1 MMSAEQHT
9 LTIKA
14 ELDTSGI
21 QGKLDQLNQQKQ
33 RAPGTAS
40 NNGVALANQLTK
52 LDRTLANLTRA
63 VNQLAA
69 GQKAT
74 SSLGT
79 SAKSTVVVSAGGSGL
94 GPTILPNVQ
103 RRTVTS
109 TLMRDAVAA
118 QIKFARSHREEIFG
132 SLTAQEQQ
140 ALSYLYGSQDNLLRK
155 VLRRHADRLNA
166 GMELDPAK
174 TYHEIFA
181 SKAGPSIPVMTK
193 LRMLNQAPLAALGW
207 GPKSW
212 RAARLAPVQTKIPA
226 GLYGSAAGFIAG
238 QAIAPAL
245 DYFANEVYKE
255 PTSTGHWLTTIGK
268 HAVSGTTS
276 GIVAGG
282 AIGTAFGGVGA
293 APGAAIGAVAGGI
306 VGALQGVFD
315 SISQVNA
322 DEAKTAEEVKRRNE
336 QIRANWK
343 KVEEALPKAQ
353 QSIQFRRS
361 AELTNYLAGMADT
374 TAIRQ
379 MRGPLVDRLGVMR
392 GERLLLENQILEF
405 KKSGNIAEDTG
416 KLAGL
421 MKKLDDLNAKISHE
435 EANLRTIDAAI
446 EADDANA
453 AAEELQRQTM
463 LKTVDK
469 LQAQQALAAEGRQVG
484 ILSQFG
490 TRGQLEAALS
500 EYSTKMREAAA
511 ARDKAAAEM
520 KAAAEDGREE
530 AFDEAKEKYQT
541 QLSLLDTLAGFR
553 GSLGQ
558 ALSQMIAASMP
569 NYTGLQANELGQLA
583 AIGGFGSA
591 SALADPSLELTR
603 QQVELLRDIL
613 RKIPEDTAA
622 LYS

>member
-1 MMSAEQHT
+1 MAEQHT

-14 ELDTSGI
+14 ELDTSSI

-33 RAPGTAS
+33 RAPGAS
-40 NNGVALANQLTK
+40 SNTGVALTNQLTK
-52 LDRTLANLTRA
+52 LDRTLANLTKA

-79 SAKSTVVVSAGGSGL
+79 AAKSPVIVNAGGG
-94 GPTILPNVQ
+94 GPGPMIVPNVQ
-103 RRTVTS
+103 GRTVTKN
-109 TLMRDAVAA
+109 LMRDAVAA
-118 QIKFARSHREEIFG
+118 HAKSLLNNCRRNMPPSRVRLSREIIR
-132 SLTAQEQQ
+132 Q
-140 ALSYLYGSQDNLLRK
+140 Y
-155 VLRRHADRLNA
+155 ADTWTSN
-166 GMELDPAK
+166 MELDPVKA
-174 TYHEIFA
+174 YHDLFVV
-181 SKAGPSIPVMTK
+181 KPKKGWNPVMTK
-193 LRMLNQAPLAALGW
+193 LRMLNEAPLAALGI

-212 RAARLAPVQTKIPA
+212 RARELAPRQR
-226 GLYGSAAGFIAG
+226 AAFSTEAKKGIAG
-238 QAIAPAL
+238 MAVGSMLSPAL
-245 DYFANEVYKE
+245 DFVTKYVAPD
-255 PTSTGHWLTTIGK
+255 PTDWWHVAGTIGK
-268 HAVSGTTS
+268 HVGSQ
-276 GIVAGG
+276 AGAG
-282 AIGTAFGGVGA
+282 ALIGFGAGTATTGVGGVPAAGA
-293 APGAAIGAVAGGI
+293 
-306 VGALQGVFD
+306 GALVGGFIGLAEGIFD
-315 SISQVNA
+315 AWSEVK
-322 DEAKTAEEVKRRNE
+322 EYELKTAEDLKRYND
-336 QIRANWK
+336 QIKANWQK
-343 KVEEALPKAQ
+343 IAEAMPKAQ
-353 QSIQFRRS
+353 LSIELRRRS
-361 AELTNYLAGMADT
+361 EVASSLADRGDIRGLKTYQSSSTALLAKMRDERTQVENDVLNFQKTGDKYADT
-374 TAIRQ
+374 L
-379 MRGPLVDRLGVMR
+379 RG
-392 GERLLLENQILEF
+392 
-405 KKSGNIAEDTG
+405 
-416 KLAGL
+416 AGL
-421 MKKLDDLNAKISHE
+421 LKRLDELNSKIANE
-435 EANLRTIDAAI
+435 EANLKIVEAALDA
-446 EADDANA
+446 DSKTK
-453 AAEELQRQTM
+453 AAEDLQRETM

-500 EYSTKMREAAA
+500 EYGNKMREAAA

-558 ALSQMIAASMP
+558 ALSQMIASSMP

-591 SALADPSLELTR
+591 SAAADLSLDMTR

>member
-1 MMSAEQHT
+1 MAEQHT

-33 RAPGTAS
+33 RAPGASS
-40 NNGVALANQLTK
+40 NNGVALTNQLTK

-69 GQKAT
+69 GQKAA
-74 SSLGT
+74 SSLGA
-79 SAKSTVVVSAGGSGL
+79 SAKSTVVVNAGHGL
-94 GPTILPNVQ
+94 GPMLIPQLKGRTI
-103 RRTVTS
+103 TS

-118 QIKFARSHREEIFG
+118 IFRTYKRQYAAMLSMASMPKVAAQYRKLFGTTPLQSLWQSQHTFINDTKALMQQNPTELYRDAFWSHG
-132 SLTAQEQQ
+132 
-140 ALSYLYGSQDNLLRK
+140 
-155 VLRRHADRLNA
+155 
-166 GMELDPAK
+166 
-174 TYHEIFA
+174 
-181 SKAGPSIPVMTK
+181 IPGIPWSTR
-193 LRMLNQAPLAALGW
+193 LRMFNEAPLAAIGI

-212 RAARLAPVQTKIPA
+212 RAAQLAPQRI
-226 GLYGSAAGFIAG
+226 GFSTEAKKGIAG
-238 QAIAPAL
+238 MAVGSMLSPAL
-245 DYFANEVYKE
+245 DFVTKYVAPD
-255 PTSTGHWLTTIGK
+255 PTTWEHVAGTLAK
-268 HAVSGTTS
+268 HAGSRAATGALIGFGSGTATT
-276 GIVAGG
+276 GV
-282 AIGTAFGGVGA
+282 GGVPAAGA
-293 APGAAIGAVAGGI
+293 GILIGGFVGLVEGI
-306 VGALQGVFD
+306 FD
-315 SISQVNA
+315 AWSEVK
-322 DEAKTAEEVKRRNE
+322 EYELKTAEDLKRYND
-336 QIRANWK
+336 QIKSNWQK
-343 KVEEALPKAQ
+343 IAEAMPKAQ
-353 QSIQFRRS
+353 LSIELRRS
-361 AELTNYLAGMADT
+361 SEVASSLADRGDIRGLKTYQSLSTALLAKMRDERVQVENEILGFQKSGDKYADT
-374 TAIRQ
+374 L
-379 MRGPLVDRLGVMR
+379 RGASLLKRLDQ
-392 GERLLLENQILEF
+392 LNS
-405 KKSGNIAEDTG
+405 KIA
-416 KLAGL
+416 
-421 MKKLDDLNAKISHE
+421 NE
-435 EANLRTIDAAI
+435 EANLKVVEAALDA
-446 EADDANA
+446 DNKANTA
-453 AAEELQRQTM
+453 KQLQRETM

-530 AFDEAKEKYQT
+530 AFDEAKDKYQT

-553 GSLGQ
+553 GSIGQ
-558 ALSQMIAASMP
+558 ALSQMIASSMP

-591 SALADPSLELTR
+591 SAAADLSLDMTR

>member
-1 MMSAEQHT
+1 MAETHT

-33 RAPGTAS
+33 RAPGTANS
-40 NNGVALANQLTK
+40 SAALTSQLTK

-69 GQKAT
+69 GQKTA
-74 SSLGT
+74 SGLGT
-79 SAKSTVVVSAGGSGL
+79 AAKSTVVVNAGGGKGPL
-94 GPTILPNVQ
+94 GP
-103 RRTVTS
+103 
-109 TLMRDAVAA
+109 AVIGNIPGRSVAVNAAKKAVEAQTNFIKKHSA
-118 QIKFARSHREEIFG
+118 QIFSQLEPQVQWFANLKWGGQSGAINAF
-132 SLTAQEQQ
+132 AQKRMADFDAAMKLNPVETYSKVFRQ
-140 ALSYLYGSQDNLLRK
+140 SQ
-155 VLRRHADRLNA
+155 
-166 GMELDPAK
+166 
-174 TYHEIFA
+174 
-181 SKAGPSIPVMTK
+181 IPFMTK
-193 LRMLNQAPLAALGW
+193 MSMLNQAPLAALGW

-212 RAARLAPVQTKIPA
+212 RAAQLAPRTVTKIPDGLA
-226 GLYGSAAGFIAG
+226 GAAAGFVVG
-238 QAIAPAL
+238 QMIAPVL
-245 DYFANEVYKE
+245 DYVSKEVYKD
-255 PTSTGHWLTTIGK
+255 PTSGGHIWSTIGK
-268 HAVSGTTS
+268 HAVTGVASGATF
-276 GIVAGG
+276 GGMAG
-282 AIGTAFGGVGA
+282 AAFGGVGA
-293 APGAAIGAVAGGI
+293 APGAAIGALAGGL
-306 VGALQGVFD
+306 VGAVQGIFD
-315 SISQVNA
+315 SMSQVNA
-322 DEAKTAEEVKRRNE
+322 DEAKTAEEIKRRNE

-343 KVEEALPKAQ
+343 KIEEALPKAQ

-361 AELTNYLAGMADT
+361 TELTNYLAGMADT

-379 MRGPLVDRLGVMR
+379 MRGPLVDRLGKMR
-392 GERLLLENQILEF
+392 GERLLLENQILAFE
-405 KKSGNIAEDTG
+405 KSGNMAEDTG
-416 KLAGL
+416 KAAGL

-453 AAEELQRQTM
+453 AAEDLQRKTM
-463 LKTVDK
+463 LNTVDK

-511 ARDKAAAEM
+511 ARDKAAADM

-553 GSLGQ
+553 GSIGQ
-558 ALSQMIAASMP
+558 ALSQMIASSMP

-591 SALADPSLELTR
+591 SAAADLSLDMTR
-603 QQVELLRDIL
+603 QQVDLLREIL

>member
-1 MMSAEQHT
+1 MAEQHT

-33 RAPGTAS
+33 RAPGASS

-52 LDRTLANLTRA
+52 LDRTLANLTKA

-79 SAKSTVVVSAGGSGL
+79 SAKSTVVVNSGGGPGPMIVPRISGR
-94 GPTILPNVQ
+94 TI
-103 RRTVTS
+103 TS
-109 TLMRDAVAA
+109 TLMRDAIAA
-118 QIKFARSHREEIFG
+118 QAKFIRKNSAQILNVFSQEEQLAAERLFGSREGVIRSVVKDYIADFKLASNVNPAGTYHNIFG
-132 SLTAQEQQ
+132 KQGQ
-140 ALSYLYGSQDNLLRK
+140 
-155 VLRRHADRLNA
+155 V
-166 GMELDPAK
+166 P
-174 TYHEIFA
+174 F
-181 SKAGPSIPVMTK
+181 MTK
-193 LRMLNQAPLAALGW
+193 LSMLNKAPLAALGW

-212 RAARLAPVQTKIPA
+212 RNAQLAPQRI
-226 GLYGSAAGFIAG
+226 GFSTEAKKGIAG
-238 QAIAPAL
+238 MAVGSMLSPAL
-245 DYFANEVYKE
+245 DFVTKYVAPD
-255 PTSTGHWLTTIGK
+255 PTDWWHVAGTIGK
-268 HAVSGTTS
+268 HAVSR
-276 GIVAGG
+276 GG
-282 AIGTAFGGVGA
+282 AGALIGFGAGTATTGVGGVPAAGA
-293 APGAAIGAVAGGI
+293 
-306 VGALQGVFD
+306 GALIGGFIGLAEGIFD
-315 SISQVNA
+315 AWSEVK
-322 DEAKTAEEVKRRNE
+322 EYELKTAEDLKRYND
-336 QIRANWK
+336 QIKSNWQK
-343 KVEEALPKAQ
+343 IAEAMPKAQ
-353 QSIQFRRS
+353 LSIELRRS
-361 AELTNYLAGMADT
+361 SEVASSLADRGDIRGLKTYQSLSNALLAKMRDERTQVENDVLNFQKSGDKYADT
-374 TAIRQ
+374 L
-379 MRGPLVDRLGVMR
+379 RG
-392 GERLLLENQILEF
+392 
-405 KKSGNIAEDTG
+405 
-416 KLAGL
+416 AGL
-421 MKKLDDLNAKISHE
+421 LKRLDQLNSKIANE
-435 EANLRTIDAAI
+435 EANLKIVEAALDADSKAK
-446 EADDANA
+446 
-453 AAEELQRQTM
+453 AAEELQRETM

-469 LQAQQALAAEGRQVG
+469 LQAQQALAAEGRDVG

-553 GSLGQ
+553 GSIGQ
-558 ALSQMIAASMP
+558 ALSQMIASSMP

-591 SALADPSLELTR
+591 SAAADLSLDMTR

>member
-1 MMSAEQHT
+1 MAEQHT

-33 RAPGTAS
+33 RAPGAAS
-40 NNGVALANQLTK
+40 NNGVALSNQLTK

-69 GQKAT
+69 GQKNT
-74 SSLGT
+74 GSLGT
-79 SAKSTVVVSAGGSGL
+79 AARNPVVVNAGGGGL
-94 GPTILPNVQ
+94 GPTILPNVKG
-103 RRTVTS
+103 RTVT
-109 TLMRDAVAA
+109 TNLMRDALASNARAIKKAAVEAYNLMTPLERDVMTMRHGSAAEFGRTLAIHQIARYQRMSPVVAYHDL
-118 QIKFARSHREEIFG
+118 FANQG
-132 SLTAQEQQ
+132 
-140 ALSYLYGSQDNLLRK
+140 
-155 VLRRHADRLNA
+155 
-166 GMELDPAK
+166 
-174 TYHEIFA
+174 
-181 SKAGPSIPVMTK
+181 SIPLSTK
-193 LRMLNQAPLAALGW
+193 LSMLNQAPLAALGW

-212 RAARLAPVQTKIPA
+212 RAAQLAPRTVTKIPA
-226 GLYGSAAGFIAG
+226 GLAGAATGFVVG
-238 QAIAPAL
+238 QMIAPLL
-245 DYFANEVYKE
+245 DYVSNEVYKE

-268 HAVSGTTS
+268 HAVTGATS
-276 GIVAGG
+276 GATFGGMAG
-282 AIGTAFGGVGA
+282 AAFGGVGA
-293 APGAAIGAVAGGI
+293 GPGAAIGALAGGLA
-306 VGALQGVFD
+306 GAVQGIFD
-315 SISQVNA
+315 SMQQVNQ
-322 DEAKTAEEVKRRNE
+322 DEAKTAEEIKRRNE

-343 KVEEALPKAQ
+343 KIEEALPKAQ

-361 AELTNYLAGMADT
+361 TELTNQLASMADT

-379 MRGPLVDRLGVMR
+379 MRGPLVDRLGKMR

-405 KKSGNIAEDTG
+405 EKSGNILDDTG
-416 KLAGL
+416 KAASL
-421 MKKLDDLNAKISHE
+421 MKKLDSLNAKISNE

-446 EADDANA
+446 AADDTNA
-453 AAEELQRQTM
+453 AAEDLQRETM
-463 LKTVDK
+463 LKAVDK

-553 GSLGQ
+553 GSIGQ
-558 ALSQMIAASMP
+558 ALSQMIASSMP

-591 SALADPSLELTR
+591 SAAADLSLDMTR